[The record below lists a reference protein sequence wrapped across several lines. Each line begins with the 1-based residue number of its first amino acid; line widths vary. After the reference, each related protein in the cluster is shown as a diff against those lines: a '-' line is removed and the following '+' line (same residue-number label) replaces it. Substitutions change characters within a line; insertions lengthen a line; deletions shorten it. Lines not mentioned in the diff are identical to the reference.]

1 MAKVYVSILPQ
12 PNYVCAVSLNLGGNR
27 LPSVFSLANRCY
39 PTIMER
45 DMFRRVENKMI
56 WVLWFMLGLI
66 WAWGIVAVVAVFLQH
81 KDNVAY
87 QKLDVPPIVNTVE
100 TIPVD
105 VYKLEKVIVEY

>member
-1 MAKVYVSILPQ
+1 MKYLHTMVRVENIDA
-12 PNYVCAVSLNLGGNR
+12 SLDFYCNKLG
-27 LPSVFSLANRCY
+27 LKE
-39 PTIMER
+39 I
-45 DMFRRVENKMI
+45 RRVENKMI

-66 WAWGIVAVVAVFLQH
+66 WAWGIVAVVAVFVQYQ
-81 KDNVAY
+81 DNVAY

>member
-27 LPSVFSLANRCY
+27 LPSVFSLADPLLPLNYGERYDRQTNTMDTMVYAWINLGMGHRCSCCCIF
-39 PTIMER
+39 TIPS
-45 DMFRRVENKMI
+45 
-56 WVLWFMLGLI
+56 
-66 WAWGIVAVVAVFLQH
+66 
-81 KDNVAY
+81 NVAY

>member
-1 MAKVYVSILPQ
+1 
-12 PNYVCAVSLNLGGNR
+12 
-27 LPSVFSLANRCY
+27 
-39 PTIMER
+39 
-45 DMFRRVENKMI
+45 
-56 WVLWFMLGLI
+56 MLGLI
-66 WAWGIVAVVAVFLQH
+66 WAWGIVAVVAVFVQH

>member
-1 MAKVYVSILPQ
+1 M
-12 PNYVCAVSLNLGGNR
+12 
-27 LPSVFSLANRCY
+27 PSVFSLANRCY

-45 DMFRRVENKMI
+45 DMIDKPI
-56 WVLWFMLGLI
+56 QWILWFMLGLI
-66 WAWGIVAVVAVFLQH
+66 WAWGIVAVVAVFIQH